1 MGETFQYFEEQT
13 KADVLQRLSQL
24 RAEGAGILSEIS
36 VTEKLYNQA
45 YQKQQ
50 YAFWQMKKRTAES
63 SLARQQLIQAQYNF
77 GMVQA
82 YIKGYKFLNKV
93 GHYFNGEWGYSVNLP
108 DGGRMITFHL
118 SEEEF
123 LELGEV
129 HLSDGGSFRLA
140 STSSILQKM
149 KDSQIKGTYWDEV
162 KDDERYNQTN
172 YNNYVNA
179 IDYAKKIA
187 SNAREPVAIAN
198 YNRGQVLEGYFAYAE
213 QNTNISSMLEDL
225 SNRVNL
231 ARGHHLGNRYRQLHK
246 DLQELAN
253 DLKEQTNS
261 RGFWSGGD
269 TEEEGQIKG
278 EGASIFQFSTIKRQL
293 SQFLQITNN
302 LNFTGLK
309 NALNN
314 QVKPEARKS
323 LENKVQKILE
333 ETMGAFNATNLS
345 LSTLGNINSL
355 KSDINVLIEELI

>member
-1 MGETFQYFEEQT
+1 MNYYDEIVSLNDEEH
-13 KADVLQRLSQL
+13 
-24 RAEGAGILSEIS
+24 
-36 VTEKLYNQA
+36 
-45 YQKQQ
+45 
-50 YAFWQMKKRTAES
+50 MK
-63 SLARQQLIQAQYNF
+63 
-77 GMVQA
+77 
-82 YIKGYKFLNKV
+82 
-93 GHYFNGEWGYSVNLP
+93 
-108 DGGRMITFHL
+108 
-118 SEEEF
+118 
-123 LELGEV
+123 
-129 HLSDGGSFRLA
+129 
-140 STSSILQKM
+140 
-149 KDSQIKGTYWDEV
+149 
-162 KDDERYNQTN
+162 

-293 SQFLQITNN
+293 SQFLQITDK

-309 NALNN
+309 DALNN

-355 KSDINVLIEELI
+355 KSDINILIDELI